1 MGHPLRFAIFGAGFW
16 SRFQLGA
23 WRELEGAE
31 CVAVYNRTRS
41 KAEAL
46 AREFGIPAVYDDP
59 KALLASER
67 LDFVDIVTGVESH
80 EELTCLAAAD
90 GIAVI
95 CQKPMAPSAAGAEA
109 MVAECHAAGV
119 PLLVHENWRWQV
131 PIRYV
136 SQVLSE
142 GTIGKPFRARVDMI
156 SGHPVFKN
164 QPFLRELDQFI
175 LMDLGSHILDVGRF
189 LFGAPTSV
197 YCQHR
202 RVRDDIKG
210 ENVATVM
217 MNTERD
223 VTVLCEM
230 AYAENHLERECFP
243 QTLIF
248 VEGDRGSVEVTPDYW
263 VRVTTEAG
271 TLARRCPPP
280 RYPWADPGHDIVHAS
295 IVPCQANLLA
305 ALRDGQ
311 PAETTG
317 DDNLKTVRLVF
328 AAYASAGLDAVLK
341 KGPAGRWL

>member
-1 MGHPLRFAIFGAGFW
+1 MTPMGHPLRFAIFGAGFW

-142 GTIGKPFRARVDMI
+142 GTIGKPFRARVA
-156 SGHPVFKN
+156 GWL
-164 QPFLRELDQFI
+164 LRL
-175 LMDLGSHILDVGRF
+175 R
-189 LFGAPTSV
+189 A
-197 YCQHR
+197 
-202 RVRDDIKG
+202 
-210 ENVATVM
+210 
-217 MNTERD
+217 
-223 VTVLCEM
+223 
-230 AYAENHLERECFP
+230 
-243 QTLIF
+243 
-248 VEGDRGSVEVTPDYW
+248 RGNPD
-263 VRVTTEAG
+263 
-271 TLARRCPPP
+271 
-280 RYPWADPGHDIVHAS
+280 
-295 IVPCQANLLA
+295 A
-305 ALRDGQ
+305 ALS
-311 PAETTG
+311 PTAKP
-317 DDNLKTVRLVF
+317 LH
-328 AAYASAGLDAVLK
+328 S
-341 KGPAGRWL
+341 

>member
-1 MGHPLRFAIFGAGFW
+1 MGNPLRFAIFGAGFW

-46 AREFGIPAVYDDP
+46 AGEFAVPTVYDDP

-67 LDFVDIVTGVESH
+67 LDFVDIVTGVDSH
-80 EELTCLAAAD
+80 EELTCMAAAH
-90 GIAVI
+90 GLAVI
-95 CQKPMAPSAAGAEA
+95 CQKPMAPSLAGAEA
-109 MVAECHAAGV
+109 MVAACHSAGV
-119 PLLVHENWRWQV
+119 PFMVHENWRWQA
-131 PIRYV
+131 PIRHV

-164 QPFLRELDQFI
+164 QPFLRDLDQFI
-175 LMDLGSHILDVGRF
+175 LTDLGSHILDVARF
-189 LFGAPTSV
+189 LFGEPTSL
-197 YCQHR
+197 YCQHQ

-217 MNTERD
+217 TRTERD

-280 RYPWADPGHDIVHAS
+280 RYGWADPGHDVVHAS

-305 ALRDGQ
+305 ALRGGP

-328 AAYASAGLDAVLK
+328 AAYGSAGLDAVLK
-341 KGPAGRWL
+341 QDPAGRWR